1 MFNIFYHINVEN
13 AKWRLQNI
21 SRRKPLLH
29 ALRMAVLRSQNVM
42 LPRLFDAKN
51 KRWHPLDHADGVGD
65 ATLKSL
71 RFTQINLAHLLLD
84 SSPRSLA

>member
-42 LPRLFDAKN
+42 LPTDIL
-51 KRWHPLDHADGVGD
+51 
-65 ATLKSL
+65 
-71 RFTQINLAHLLLD
+71 
-84 SSPRSLA
+84 

>member
-29 ALRMAVLRSQNVM
+29 ALRMAVFEES
-42 LPRLFDAKN
+42 
-51 KRWHPLDHADGVGD
+51 KRYAPHRHPISGKAAAHEVRFSPASKLALSV
-65 ATLKSL
+65 SL
-71 RFTQINLAHLLLD
+71 
-84 SSPRSLA
+84 S